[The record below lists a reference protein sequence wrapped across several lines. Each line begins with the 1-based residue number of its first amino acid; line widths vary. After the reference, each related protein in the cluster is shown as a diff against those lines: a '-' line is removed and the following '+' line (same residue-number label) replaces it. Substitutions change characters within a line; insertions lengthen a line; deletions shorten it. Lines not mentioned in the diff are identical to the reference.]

1 MKIHRNSRQSL
12 VPLAEDEGVPLE
24 LEIGRSQ
31 IQVWLDSGGIHF
43 KRGGTAGGE
52 GHLSWD
58 MALAL
63 SLVTDSNMTH

>member
-24 LEIGRSQ
+24 LEIGRAQ
-31 IQVWLDSGGIHF
+31 IQVWLDRGGINF
-43 KRGGTAGGE
+43 KRGAGAE

-58 MALAL
+58 MALAM
-63 SLVTDSNMTH
+63 SLVPDSNMTH